1 MIVSWFPRKNAPCF
15 CTHTSFLFWALM
27 NCRSLMKICWMG
39 NYRIFFSL
47 PLILTRDRIFST
59 LFFPSMRWLST
70 KNRAVAK
77 YWQFWS
83 ITEIKFIAVQ
93 FQMIYWYLFAFY
105 VFCLCYALQKTIVV
119 LAHIRIRT
127 KKFNT
132 HSMCYFLLKCSLN
145 SFILCWPWNV
155 SNLNSQ

>member
-59 LFFPSMRWLST
+59 LFFSLDAMIVDQKSCSGKILTVLIDHWNKIHCRTIPDDLLIFVCFLRVLFVLCIT
-70 KNRAVAK
+70 KNYRCSCTHTYSYEKIQYTFNV
-77 YWQFWS
+77 
-83 ITEIKFIAVQ
+83 
-93 FQMIYWYLFAFY
+93 LFS
-105 VFCLCYALQKTIVV
+105 VK
-119 LAHIRIRT
+119 
-127 KKFNT
+127 
-132 HSMCYFLLKCSLN
+132 M
-145 SFILCWPWNV
+145 
-155 SNLNSQ
+155 